1 MNISNET
8 LNYIKA
14 YQRAWLTLQ
23 LTVDK
28 ACKFTCQPLLLKKL
42 LNENGIDYEITYT
55 KQKKTCSFELYR
67 DALLDVKTAIMELGE
82 ALLDIERDWEFY
94 WDQEE
99 VEYFNNAIDAD
110 IYRKIKIV
118 I

>member
-1 MNISNET
+1 MNVSNET

-28 ACKFTCQPLLLKKL
+28 ACEFTCQPLLLKKL

-55 KQKKTCSFELYR
+55 KQKKTCSFKSYR
-67 DALLDVKTAIMELGE
+67 DALLDVKTAIMELGQ

-94 WDQEE
+94 WDQKD
-99 VEYFNNAIDAD
+99 VEYFNNATNAD
-110 IYRKIKIV
+110 IYHKIKIV
-118 I
+118 M

>member
-1 MNISNET
+1 MNISNKT

-42 LNENGIDYEITYT
+42 LNENGIDYEILPIPN
-55 KQKKTCSFELYR
+55 KRRLA
-67 DALLDVKTAIMELGE
+67 ALNY
-82 ALLDIERDWEFY
+82 IEMLCWM
-94 WDQEE
+94 
-99 VEYFNNAIDAD
+99 
-110 IYRKIKIV
+110 
-118 I
+118 